1 MKLSFIS
8 STECQQMKS
17 PVVMNA
23 TAIKRIQQKQEEIL
37 LCQIASLWVSQT
49 LENLYQ
55 VLQESG
61 FFCEFLVK
69 SHKESCTMNKKTT
82 LCKSELCRQQVLT
95 GRGQALHYALFKPSS
110 HLALTQRPSRY
121 KEDMQPDSS
130 PVLLFRWWN
139 KLWSSRYM
147 IMI

>member
-37 LCQIASLWVSQT
+37 LCQIASLWASQT
-49 LENLYQ
+49 LEILYQ

-61 FFCEFLVK
+61 FFLWILG
-69 SHKESCTMNKKTT
+69 KK
-82 LCKSELCRQQVLT
+82 
-95 GRGQALHYALFKPSS
+95 P
-110 HLALTQRPSRY
+110 QR
-121 KEDMQPDSS
+121 
-130 PVLLFRWWN
+130 
-139 KLWSSRYM
+139 
-147 IMI
+147 IMHHEQENYIM